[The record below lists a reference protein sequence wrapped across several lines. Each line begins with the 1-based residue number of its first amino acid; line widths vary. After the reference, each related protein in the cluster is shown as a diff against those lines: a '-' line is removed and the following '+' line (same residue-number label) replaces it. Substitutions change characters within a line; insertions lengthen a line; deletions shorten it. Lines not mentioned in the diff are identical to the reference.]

1 MIRDVHSLIRV
12 RQWTKNLLCFG
23 GLFIS
28 RTVHWDAA
36 SLLGAALAF
45 AAFCLAASSVYVF
58 NDLHDAPRDRI
69 HPRKRSRPIA
79 SGRVGPAAAWLLIA
93 LLAGGSLAVGVA
105 GGPHLLACIG
115 LYLLINIVYTLRL
128 KTVPIIDVF
137 CISAGFL
144 LRLLAGIYAVGDQPT
159 SWVVLCTLF
168 ITLFVGFAK
177 RRSELATHAES
188 DSQRP
193 VLARY
198 SLDYL
203 DMLINASAT
212 MAVVMY
218 ALFTTSS
225 GRDPSLAVTV
235 LPVVFAVFR
244 YQHILMIGAGAEEPD
259 RVLLSDAGIRWAMV
273 VWLLS
278 FYAISR
284 LSPGLFL

>member
-1 MIRDVHSLIRV
+1 MIRDIYALIRV

-45 AAFCLAASSVYVF
+45 AAFCLAASAVYVF

-69 HPRKRSRPIA
+69 HPKKRNRPIA
-79 SGRVGPAAAWLLIA
+79 SGRIAPAVAWVLVLG
-93 LLAGGSLAVGVA
+93 LAGAALAVGAVA
-105 GGPHLLACIG
+105 GIHLLACIG
-115 LYLLINIVYTLRL
+115 LYLLINIAYTLWL
-128 KTVPIIDVF
+128 KTLPIVDVF
-137 CISAGFL
+137 CISSGFL
-144 LRLLAGIYAVGDQPT
+144 LRLLAGIYAIGDQPT

-177 RRSELATHAES
+177 RRSELASHAES

-225 GRDPSLAVTV
+225 GRDPSLALTV

-244 YQHILMIGAGAEEPD
+244 YQHILMIGTGAEEPD
-259 RVLLSDAGIRWAMV
+259 RVLMSDPGIRCAIV
-273 VWLLS
+273 VWLVS